1 MNLDAIQQLQR
12 ALGQPGIPRLLLG
25 NGQVMQTTLPQ
36 SEVQTPPTP
45 PIVYTYKVKI
55 INPLKKS
62 EVTVRY
68 LNSFKHKFDTVIAL
82 RMKLI
87 EAFSDSL
94 PNTTNFTVGYY
105 EGSQQAKIWLVTSED
120 LRTMYENFPQG
131 GSISLWCDG
140 KTTGETDTRKH
151 KSDLEASAGH
161 TTKRQEKES
170 AVDDVYQELLKKHSK
185 DYDTPKL
192 RLWSRM
198 ICSGIHDDYDNPQAI
213 PAFSSSTPKR
223 RKRETLSE
231 ALTEAAVVFAESFSA
246 SKTPNNDDSC
256 RCSCQPEDVTNT
268 SSITTPTTTVV
279 AAQISPQNAVD
290 LRMKNYEQLRY
301 LQQLFNDGILDEQ
314 EFVEQKANIL
324 EFFKKLKNETS
335 MK

>member
-1 MNLDAIQQLQR
+1 M
-12 ALGQPGIPRLLLG
+12 
-25 NGQVMQTTLPQ
+25 GQVIMQTTSLTLAQ
-36 SEVQTPPTP
+36 AVASEVQTPYPTHST
-45 PIVYTYKVKI
+45 YTH
-55 INPLKKS
+55 P
-62 EVTVRY
+62 
-68 LNSFKHKFDTVIAL
+68 
-82 RMKLI
+82 
-87 EAFSDSL
+87 
-94 PNTTNFTVGYY
+94 
-105 EGSQQAKIWLVTSED
+105 
-120 LRTMYENFPQG
+120 
-131 GSISLWCDG
+131 
-140 KTTGETDTRKH
+140 
-151 KSDLEASAGH
+151 
-161 TTKRQEKES
+161 
-170 AVDDVYQELLKKHSK
+170 
-185 DYDTPKL
+185 
-192 RLWSRM
+192 
-198 ICSGIHDDYDNPQAI
+198 
-213 PAFSSSTPKR
+213 SSTPKR

-324 EFFKKLKNETS
+324 EFLQKLKNETS